1 MGPVKQNCKLK
12 QRVESEI
19 GELNKSRIARDFYRK
34 IFNDNLINLQDSDA
48 RKEIVDQFFDN
59 PENKKAGW
67 HKTKD
72 RRFFRLAFSKVAKE
86 NNFNPLAVGVTPE
99 PHRSKT
105 QKGTTKFNVKTKQ
118 KNPPPLKEE
127 VTTEQLK
134 EQGKSPLP
142 IPATPGLQQQQA
154 QATYYSAQS
163 VGQIFETF
171 FNIFSSRLEISPL
184 NQNERIALGEAW
196 SPIFN
201 EYFSG
206 QSKWVMPVIITAP
219 IVLQRVAEFAKA
231 KKEREL
237 KEKYGMEDAPPP
249 PKEPAKPKPASK
261 WDKMD
266 FGKTD

>member
-1 MGPVKQNCKLK
+1 M
-12 QRVESEI
+12 ESEV
-19 GELNKSRIARDFYRK
+19 EKLNKSRIARDFYRK
-34 IFNDNLINLQDSDA
+34 IFNDNLINLQDGDA
-48 RKEIVDQFFDN
+48 RKEIVDQFFDL

-86 NNFNPLAVGVTPE
+86 NNFNPMSVGVVPE

-127 VTTEQLK
+127 ITTEQLK
-134 EQGKSPLP
+134 QQGKSPLP
-142 IPATPGLQQQQA
+142 LPATPALQQQQA
-154 QATYYSAQS
+154 QAVYYSAQS

-196 SPIFN
+196 APIFN

-237 KEKYGMEDAPPP
+237 KEKYGMDDAPPP
-249 PKEPAKPKPASK
+249 PTKEPAKPKPASK

-266 FGKTD
+266 FGKTNS

>member
-1 MGPVKQNCKLK
+1 VIRSSKSKQGI
-12 QRVESEI
+12 RSEI

-34 IFNDNLINLQDSDA
+34 VFNDNLINLQDSDA
-48 RKEIVDQFFDN
+48 RKEIVDQFFDL

-86 NNFNPLAVGVTPE
+86 NNFNPMSVGVTPE

-105 QKGTTKFNVKTKQ
+105 QKGSTQINVKTKQ
-118 KNPPPLKEE
+118 KNVPPLKETI
-127 VTTEQLK
+127 TTEQLK
-134 EQGKSPLP
+134 QQGKSPLP
-142 IPATPGLQQQQA
+142 IPSTPTLQDQQA

-237 KEKYGMEDAPPP
+237 KEKYNMDDIPP
-249 PKEPAKPKPASK
+249 PKEPAKPKQKSK
-261 WDKMD
+261 WDNMSH
-266 FGKTD
+266 GKTK

>member
-1 MGPVKQNCKLK
+1 MIRSSKSKQGI
-12 QRVESEI
+12 RSEI

-34 IFNDNLINLQDSDA
+34 VFNDNLINLQDSDA
-48 RKEIVDQFFDN
+48 RKEIVDQFFDD
-59 PENKKAGW
+59 PVNKKAGW

-86 NNFNPLAVGVTPE
+86 NNFNPMSIGVTPE

-105 QKGTTKFNVKTKQ
+105 QKGSTQINVKTKQ
-118 KNPPPLKEE
+118 KNVPPLKETI
-127 VTTEQLK
+127 TTEQLK
-134 EQGKSPLP
+134 QQGKSPLP
-142 IPATPGLQQQQA
+142 IPSTPTLQDQQA

-196 SPIFN
+196 APIFN

-219 IVLQRVAEFAKA
+219 IVLQRVAEFVKA

-237 KEKYGMEDAPPP
+237 KEKYNMDDVPP
-249 PKEPAKPKPASK
+249 PKEPAKPKPKSK
-261 WDKMD
+261 WDNMD
-266 FGKTD
+266 FGKT

>member
-1 MGPVKQNCKLK
+1 VGPVKQNCKLK

-118 KNPPPLKEE
+118 KNPPLLKEE

>member
-196 SPIFN
+196 APIFN

-237 KEKYGMEDAPPP
+237 KEKYGMEDPPP
-249 PKEPAKPKPASK
+249 PTKEPAKPKPASK

>member
-1 MGPVKQNCKLK
+1 M
-12 QRVESEI
+12 
-19 GELNKSRIARDFYRK
+19 
-34 IFNDNLINLQDSDA
+34 INLEDGDA
-48 RKEIVDQFFDN
+48 RKEIVNQFFDD
-59 PENKKAGW
+59 PVNKKAGW

-86 NNFNPLAVGVTPE
+86 NNFNPMSIGVTPE

-105 QKGTTKFNVKTKQ
+105 QKGTTQINVKTKQ
-118 KNPPPLKEE
+118 KNVPPLHETI
-127 VTTEQLK
+127 TTEQLK

-142 IPATPGLQQQQA
+142 IPPTSQLQQQQA
-154 QATYYSAQS
+154 QAVYYSAQS

-171 FNIFSSRLEISPL
+171 FNIFSTRLEISPL

-201 EYFSG
+201 EYFQG

-231 KKEREL
+231 KKEKEL
-237 KEKYGMEDAPPP
+237 KEKYGMDETETKQPPP
-249 PKEPAKPKPASK
+249 VKPKPKSK
-261 WDKMD
+261 WDNMD
-266 FGKTD
+266 FGKTKS

>member
-1 MGPVKQNCKLK
+1 MKQNCKLK